1 MRLSGKVALITG
13 SARGI
18 GRSIAEAFS
27 AEGAVVVV
35 NDVGNDAGAR
45 ETLAA
50 ITSAGG
56 TGTVEMFDVSD
67 AAQVEAGVKNI
78 LAAHGRIDVLVN
90 NAGITRDNLLLRMSE
105 EEFDAVIRVNLKG
118 TYLLTKTVTRHM
130 MKQRSGKVV
139 NISSVVGMMG
149 NAGQSNYAAAKAGII
164 GFTKATARE
173 LASRNITVNAIAPGF
188 IQTAMTAAL
197 PEAVQKAFLAQIPLG
212 RFAEPREV
220 AELALFLASDA
231 SSYITGQVVGIN
243 GGMYTERILDED
255 IPRGKGGIA
264 MQVEQRVREIVAE
277 QLERDVNEITSTSSL
292 IDDLGADSLDVVEL
306 VMKMEEEFGIEIPDE
321 EAEKIK
327 TVNDVV
333 QYITAHK
340 K

>member
-18 GRSIAEAFS
+18 GRSIAEAF
-27 AEGAVVVV
+27 GADGAIVVV
-35 NDVGNDAGAR
+35 NDVGSDAGAR

-50 ITSAGG
+50 ITGSGG
-56 TGTVEMFDVSD
+56 NGTVEMFDVSD
-67 AAQVEAGVKNI
+67 AAAVDAGVKNI

-118 TYLLTKTVTRHM
+118 TYLMTKTVTRHM

-164 GFTKATARE
+164 GFTKAAARE
-173 LASRNITVNAIAPGF
+173 LAPRNITVNAIAPGF
-188 IQTAMTAAL
+188 IRTAMTAGL

-212 RFAEPREV
+212 RFAEPQEV
-220 AELALFLASDA
+220 AELALFLSSDA
-231 SSYITGQVVGIN
+231 SSYITGQVIGLN
-243 GGMYTERILDED
+243 GGMY
-255 IPRGKGGIA
+255 
-264 MQVEQRVREIVAE
+264 M
-277 QLERDVNEITSTSSL
+277 
-292 IDDLGADSLDVVEL
+292 
-306 VMKMEEEFGIEIPDE
+306 
-321 EAEKIK
+321 
-327 TVNDVV
+327 
-333 QYITAHK
+333 
-340 K
+340 